1 MSDLRVE
8 TKVRRKNNLKYNWK
22 QFVRLMQMVHSCQ
35 TYVGLS
41 DVISGDHD
49 EEEVLKLRDYEAE
62 KLGSAAW

>member
-1 MSDLRVE
+1 M
-8 TKVRRKNNLKYNWK
+8 VRRKNDLKVDWK
-22 QFVRLMQMVHSCQ
+22 EFVRLMQMVHSCQ